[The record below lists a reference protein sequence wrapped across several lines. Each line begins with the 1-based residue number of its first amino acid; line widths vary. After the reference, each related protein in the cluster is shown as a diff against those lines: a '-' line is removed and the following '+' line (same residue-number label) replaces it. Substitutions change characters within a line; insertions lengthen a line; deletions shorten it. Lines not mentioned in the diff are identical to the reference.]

1 MQQMM
6 HPNCAG
12 ASAEPMHWSVIVLL
26 VPLGAIQVVM
36 LWMLHAYGRAGSLR
50 RVKALLKR

>member
-1 MQQMM
+1 
-6 HPNCAG
+6 
-12 ASAEPMHWSVIVLL
+12 MHWSIIFLL

-36 LWMLHAYGRAGSLR
+36 LWMLHAYGPAGSLR

>member
-1 MQQMM
+1 MM